1 MAHPL
6 RSTRLPA
13 RLAAVAAV
21 VALTAT
27 ACGGASDDDASSA
40 TGASAPAASTPSAT
54 STPTEAAPTE
64 AAPTEAAPSAPA
76 PAVAGKSAAYIS
88 YADYQADKAA
98 YDAGGDV
105 VLFFAASWCP
115 TCQRADKNLKGSGV
129 PEGLTVVKTDY
140 DSSSSL
146 KKQYGVTVQHT
157 FVQVAPSG
165 EALAKFTGSDTAE
178 EIAGKTV

>member
-1 MAHPL
+1 MRRL

-27 ACGGASDDDASSA
+27 ACGGASDDEASSA
-40 TGASAPAASTPSAT
+40 TSAPAPAESTPSAT
-54 STPTEAAPTE
+54 PSATPAPTE

-76 PAVAGKSAAYIS
+76 PVKSGKSAAYIS

-105 VLFFAASWCP
+105 VLFFAAPWCP

-140 DSSSSL
+140 DSSTAL

-157 FVQVAPSG
+157 FVQVDPSG
-165 EALAKFTGSDTAE
+165 KALAKFTGSDTAE
-178 EIAGKTV
+178 EISGQTV

>member
-1 MAHPL
+1 MTRPF
-6 RSTRLPA
+6 RSTRLA
-13 RLAAVAAV
+13 SLAAVAAV

-27 ACGGASDDDASSA
+27 ACGGTSDDDASSA
-40 TGASAPAASTPSAT
+40 TSASAPAESTPSAT
-54 STPTEAAPTE
+54 PSPTQ

-76 PAVAGKSAAYIS
+76 PAPAGKSAAYIS
-88 YADYQADKAA
+88 YADYEADKAA

-105 VLFFAASWCP
+105 VLFFSASWCP

-157 FVQVAPSG
+157 FVQVDPSG

>member
-1 MAHPL
+1 VTHRP
-6 RSTRLPA
+6 RPTRLAA
-13 RLAAVAAV
+13 RLAAVAVV

-27 ACGGASDDDASSA
+27 ACGGASDDETSSA
-40 TGASAPAASTPSAT
+40 ASASAPAVSTPS
-54 STPTEAAPTE
+54 PTEAS
-64 AAPTEAAPSAPA
+64 PTEAAPSAPA
-76 PAVAGKSAAYIS
+76 PAPAGKSAAYIS

-129 PEGLTVVKTDY
+129 PQGLTVVKTDY
-140 DSSSSL
+140 DSSAAL

-157 FVQVAPSG
+157 FVQVDPSG
-165 EALAKFTGSDTAE
+165 KALAKFTGSDTAD

>member
-1 MAHPL
+1 MHRL

-21 VALTAT
+21 VALAAT
-27 ACGGASDDDASSA
+27 ACGGASDDEGSSA
-40 TGASAPAASTPSAT
+40 T
-54 STPTEAAPTE
+54 
-64 AAPTEAAPSAPA
+64 SAPA
-76 PAVAGKSAAYIS
+76 PAESTPSGDPLADRGRAHRGRAQRPAPVPAGKSAAYIS

-140 DSSSSL
+140 DSSTAL

-157 FVQVAPSG
+157 FVQVDPSG
-165 EALAKFTGSDTAE
+165 KALAKFTGSDTAE
-178 EIAGKTV
+178 EISGQTV

>member
-1 MAHPL
+1 MTRPF
-6 RSTRLPA
+6 RSTRLA
-13 RLAAVAAV
+13 SLAAVAAV

-27 ACGGASDDDASSA
+27 ACGGASDDDTGSA
-40 TGASAPAASTPSAT
+40 TSAT
-54 STPTEAAPTE
+54 STVAPAESAPAQAPSPTP
-64 AAPTEAAPSAPA
+64 APTEAAPSAAPA
-76 PAVAGKSAAYIS
+76 PAGKSAAYIS

-105 VLFFAASWCP
+105 VLFFSASWCP

-129 PEGLTVVKTDY
+129 PEGLTVVKADY
-140 DSSSSL
+140 DSSTAL

-157 FVQVAPSG
+157 FVQVDPSG